1 MQAAE
6 FYRAVTM
13 DESDLFG
20 RLLDTLENEHIAY
33 CLVGGQGVNAYV
45 SPLISL
51 DLDFAIAS
59 DDLER
64 ALKILQSQFTITRFA
79 NTINLTSPSSGIRAQ
94 IQADPRYFDFVSR
107 AERRE
112 VFGREVSVAAIEDLL
127 QGKVWA
133 ASDRDRRPS
142 KRQKDL
148 ADIARIVESFPALR
162 ERVPD
167 EILSK
172 LE

>member
-20 RLLDTLENEHIAY
+20 RLLDTLERERIAY
-33 CLVGGQGVNAYV
+33 CLVGGLGVNAYV

-51 DLDFAIAS
+51 DLDFAIAAS
-59 DDLER
+59 DLDR
-64 ALKILQSQFTITRFA
+64 ALRIFA
-79 NTINLTSPSSGIRAQ
+79 DTPALSSGICPQ
-94 IQADPRYFDFVSR
+94 IETDPRYFAFVGR
-107 AERRE
+107 AQRRD
-112 VFGREVSVAAIEDLL
+112 VFGREAAVASIEDLL
-127 QGKVWA
+127 QGKIWA
-133 ASDRDRRPS
+133 ATDPDRRAS

-148 ADIARIVESFPALR
+148 ADIARLVEAFPALR
-162 ERVPD
+162 ERVPP

>member
-20 RLLDTLENEHIAY
+20 RLLDTLERERIAY

-51 DLDFAIAS
+51 DLDFAIAAS
-59 DDLER
+59 DLDR
-64 ALKILQSQFTITRFA
+64 ALRILGLEFEITHFA
-79 NTINLTSPSSGIRAQ
+79 NTINLTAPGSGIRAQ
-94 IQADPRYFDFVSR
+94 IQTDPRYFAFVARSQ
-107 AERRE
+107 RRE
-112 VFGREVSVAAIEDLL
+112 VFGRDVAVAAIGDLL
-127 QGKVWA
+127 QGKIWA
-133 ASDRDRRPS
+133 ASDPDRRPS

-148 ADIARIVESFPALR
+148 ADIARIVEGFPALR
-162 ERVPD
+162 EIVPP
-167 EILSK
+167 EILVK